1 MLSKEYKK
9 PIYRERQIYIFPL
22 SFRCKLSVNDK
33 LPWQG
38 KIIVVM
44 YNYDEK
50 SPTKHSKNLAGGWKP
65 NCPKMMAAIL
75 QIEEKETIY
84 S

>member
-1 MLSKEYKK
+1 
-9 PIYRERQIYIFPL
+9 
-22 SFRCKLSVNDK
+22 
-33 LPWQG
+33 
-38 KIIVVM
+38 M
-44 YNYDEK
+44 YNYDEN